1 MSNSSLRKETSLKG
15 LELFQL
21 VAQKGSLQTVAKESM
36 LSISTISHHLKN
48 LEDSIGAE
56 LFNHNRRPLVL
67 TPTGKAFLRNIDG
80 ALLAIRKAKAEAA
93 AGNLSEA
100 SLLRLATIEDFD
112 SDILP
117 DLAVFLSS
125 HMPKCD
131 FSFRSG
137 DSHLIIEM
145 LRNRQ
150 LDLGVTTSPTER
162 TNDLN
167 ETLLLR
173 DPFVVAL
180 PLDQEHQIDD
190 ILKGSSTLP
199 LIRYA
204 PDQIVGRQ
212 IAGQLKRVG
221 YAFPSRFE
229 CSNNQTQL
237 AMVAA
242 GAGWAITTPLLYARA
257 KRFHGQLRLQPF
269 PGKSFSR
276 KLAVYSTPDCSTNVH
291 DLVSAK
297 LRRLID
303 LKVVRPFLKDVPWLA
318 ESFALL

>member
-21 VAQKGSLQTVAKESM
+21 VAQKGSLQAVAQESG

-48 LEDSIGAE
+48 LEDSIGVE

-80 ALLAIRKAKAEAA
+80 ALLAIRKAKAEAS

-221 YAFPSRFE
+221 YAFPSRFK

>member
-21 VAQKGSLQTVAKESM
+21 VAQKGSLQAVAQESG

-48 LEDSIGAE
+48 LEDSIGVE

-80 ALLAIRKAKAEAA
+80 ALLAIRKAKAEAS

-180 PLDQEHQIDD
+180 PLDQEQQIDD

-204 PDQIVGRQ
+204 PDQIIGRQ

-297 LRRLID
+297 LRGLID
-303 LKVVRPFLKDVPWLA
+303 QKVVRPFLNDVPWLA

>member
-21 VAQKGSLQTVAKESM
+21 VAQKGSLQAVAQESG

-48 LEDSIGAE
+48 LEDSIGVE

-80 ALLAIRKAKAEAA
+80 ALLAIRKAKAEAS

-150 LDLGVTTSPTER
+150 LDLGVTTALTER

>member
-1 MSNSSLRKETSLKG
+1 MSNSSLRKELSLKG
-15 LELFQL
+15 LELFQM
-21 VAQKGSLQTVAKESM
+21 VAQKGSLQTVAKESG
-36 LSISTISHHLKN
+36 LSISTVSHHLKN
-48 LEDSIGAE
+48 LEDSIGVE
-56 LFNHNRRPLVL
+56 LFNHSRRPLLL
-67 TPTGKAFLRNIDG
+67 TPTGNAFLRNIDG
-80 ALLAIRKAKAEAA
+80 ALLSIRKAKAEAS
-93 AGNLSEA
+93 AGILSEA

-117 DLAVFLSS
+117 ELAVFLSS
-125 HMPKCD
+125 NMPKCD

-150 LDLGVTTSPTER
+150 LDLGVTTSPSER

-167 ETLLLR
+167 ETLLLK
-173 DPFVVAL
+173 DPFVIAL
-180 PLDQEHQIDD
+180 PLDPEHRIDD
-190 ILKGSSTLP
+190 ILSGASKLP

-204 PDQIVGRQ
+204 SDQIIGRQ

-221 YAFPSRFE
+221 YTFPSRLE

-257 KRFHGQLRLQPF
+257 KRFHAQLRLQPF

-276 KLAVYSTPDCSTNVH
+276 NLAVYSSPDCSTKVH
-291 DLVSAK
+291 DLVSEK
-297 LRRLID
+297 LRALID
-303 LKVVRPFLKDVPWLA
+303 KELVRPFHKDVPWLA
-318 ESFALL
+318 ESFSLY